1 MRELNL
7 PLTCPTL
14 LCKMEEFFLAKSR
27 KKKGYLQN
35 LLDNGKDF
43 KILPVFRVPSIGPTT
58 GTQQALKT
66 FL

>member
-1 MRELNL
+1 
-7 PLTCPTL
+7 
-14 LCKMEEFFLAKSR
+14 MEEFFLAKNR

-43 KILPVFRVPSIGPTT
+43 KVLPVFRVPSIGSTT